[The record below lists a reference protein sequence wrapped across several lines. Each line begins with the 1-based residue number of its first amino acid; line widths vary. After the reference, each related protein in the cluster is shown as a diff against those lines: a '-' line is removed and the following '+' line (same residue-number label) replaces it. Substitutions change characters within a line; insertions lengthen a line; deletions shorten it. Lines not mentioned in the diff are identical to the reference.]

1 MKGPRISLAEYQ
13 RVKPELW
20 RLEVR
25 LDRCLHVTKVPLS
38 YPVSAFL
45 GIHVILRRL
54 PSPRRCVFSCPP
66 SERKRKVMGVR
77 PLLSCGSSALCKSSP
92 QSKLLSRVFLVVFCF
107 VVAATFT
114 YEAGTEPSG
123 CVCRAGCPPRP
134 PSYNEAAE
142 ALENTPRAIAP
153 SRRIL
158 AVC

>member
-1 MKGPRISLAEYQ
+1 MKGPRISSAGYQ

-25 LDRCLHVTKVPLS
+25 LDRCLRVTKVPLS
-38 YPVSAFL
+38 YPVSAFR

-92 QSKLLSRVFLVVFCF
+92 QSKLLSRVFLLVFCF

-123 CVCRAGCPPRP
+123 WRVQGWLPSP